1 MQLYLDTAN
10 PEIIKKFH
18 RTLPLQGV
26 TTNPSILA
34 KEKQPVAETLQAIQ
48 QIIGENG
55 QLFAQT
61 LGRSAQEMIDNALA
75 LREIVPT
82 IVVKIP
88 VIPEGVVAIKSLTRL
103 GVPTL
108 GTAVYG
114 AMQGLLAALAG
125 AAYIAPYVNRIDAQ
139 GGSGIDVVREL
150 QTLLE
155 KHTLNSVIC
164 AASFRTPRQAL
175 DCLLAGCRSITL
187 PPDIAQT
194 FLNDPAVFAALEKFE
209 DDWQNTYQRNTLL

>member
-10 PEIIKKFH
+10 LEIIKKFH

-61 LGRSAQEMIDNALA
+61 LGRSAQEMIDDALA

-82 IVVKIP
+82 IAVKIP
-88 VIPEGVVAIKSLTRL
+88 VVPEGLVAIKALTRL
-103 GVPTL
+103 GVPVL

-114 AMQGLLAALAG
+114 AAQGFLAALAG

-139 GGSGIDVVREL
+139 VGSGIEVVREL

-155 KHTLNSVIC
+155 QHTPDSVIC

-175 DCLLAGCRSITL
+175 DCLLAGCQTITL
-187 PPDIAQT
+187 PPDIAEA
-194 FLNDPAVFAALEKFE
+194 FLNDPAVFAAVGKFE
-209 DDWQNTYQRNTLL
+209 NDWQNAYQRNTLL